1 MNSTRQ
7 KILIFIALLMISFTA
22 YSSSIGIVVIKRLDG
37 TLERHFGNIR
47 GVSADYARELEA
59 LSAGELRL
67 VEDITKDPV
76 GFLANGNYKASTHMK
91 PIFLKTFLM
100 KFEKNP
106 GLIDDIANIWKPSWP
121 DSNHIIDEQIDFLL
135 KHGADRELIGSS
147 VLASSL
153 RYQKGFH
160 SRSLLTHFQNL
171 FPSTVRN
178 KNSLVKTI
186 HGDFIAK
193 GKKGI
198 SHEQHGKNLI
208 TFLDEVILLPVNS
221 ATRSDYWKPFNEMFP
236 PSFRAEHFGRLL
248 TTVWDELMGLER
260 QFPVG
265 VEYEKKI
272 LGPLERV
279 FFKKVDEM
287 LAGITGKVENTSFLG
302 GVRLQADL
310 KESSVNMD
318 IMYDAARRSESFGEF
333 YYSNLVLE

>member
-1 MNSTRQ
+1 M
-7 KILIFIALLMISFTA
+7 KKFLVFVLLLMISFTA
-22 YSSSIGIVVIKRLDG
+22 YSSSIGIVVIKRRDG
-37 TLERHFGNIR
+37 TLERHFRNIR
-47 GVSADYARELEA
+47 GISDDYARELEA
-59 LSAGELRL
+59 LSPEDLRL

-100 KFEKNP
+100 KLENNP
-106 GLIDDIANIWKPSWP
+106 ALMDDIANIWRHVQRGS
-121 DSNHIIDEQIDFLL
+121 DHIIDEQIDFLL
-135 KHGADRELIGSS
+135 KHGVDRDLIGSS

-153 RYQKGFH
+153 RYQKEFH
-160 SRSLLTHFQNL
+160 NRSLLTHFQNL

-178 KNSLVKTI
+178 KNSLVKII

-221 ATRSDYWKPFNEMFP
+221 ATRSDYWKPFNKMFP

-248 TTVWDELMGLER
+248 AKVWDELMGLEK
-260 QFPVG
+260 QFLAG

-272 LGPLERV
+272 LGPMEKV
-279 FFKKVDEM
+279 FFTKVDEM
-287 LAGITGKVENTSFLG
+287 SAGMTGRVEAWSGDHSF
-302 GVRLQADL
+302 AYL
-310 KESSVNMD
+310 KEYSVNMN
-318 IMYDAARRSESFGEF
+318 IMNHAARRNESFGEF
-333 YYSNLVLE
+333 YYSNLVLK